1 MGNRENECQFSQNYI
16 FYMDFSEI
24 YLGFHN
30 SCEIWHS
37 FSRTPMRNF
46 LWCYFRWLI
55 TSLVLQKCKTENAIF
70 FKLFWCKVFVPLEL
84 KLLHFLVDSAVNV
97 LWSDIK
103 LNCSLKKRPTFYLYL
118 LRIPT
123 FEIWTDILL
132 LFVCLFFFSLID
144 FSQNLSRSQL
154 ARLQTMTFSRAYT
167 VVYRSSRAWVSLA
180 VTLQR
185 KIRDCSQSISLIF
198 LVAIVIFRY
207 CFSCYFRIV
216 LFSSCYFNVCR
227 ALFRSTF
234 TLDLGLL
241 LFVIFLLFCFLSLF
255 AC

>member
-103 LNCSLKKRPTFYLYL
+103 LNCSLKKRPTFYVYL

-132 LFVCLFFFSLID
+132 LFVCLFVFFFVDRLLSKSVS
-144 FSQNLSRSQL
+144 FSASEIANHDVFSGLHRRLSQL
-154 ARLQTMTFSRAYT
+154 ACLGFSCSNFAKKNKRL
-167 VVYRSSRAWVSLA
+167 LA
-180 VTLQR
+180 VYFVDILGG
-185 KIRDCSQSISLIF
+185 
-198 LVAIVIFRY
+198 Y
-207 CFSCYFRIV
+207 CYFSLLFFV
-216 LFSSCYFNVCR
+216 LFSYC
-227 ALFRSTF
+227 
-234 TLDLGLL
+234 
-241 LFVIFLLFCFLSLF
+241 IFL
-255 AC
+255 

>member
-1 MGNRENECQFSQNYI
+1 MFSDLILSSIVVLKKDPLSTYI
-16 FYMDFSEI
+16 FYVFQHLRYE
-24 YLGFHN
+24 
-30 SCEIWHS
+30 
-37 FSRTPMRNF
+37 R
-46 LWCYFRWLI
+46 
-55 TSLVLQKCKTENAIF
+55 IF
-70 FKLFWCKVFVPLEL
+70 C
-84 KLLHFLVDSAVNV
+84 
-97 LWSDIK
+97 
-103 LNCSLKKRPTFYLYL
+103 CC
-118 LRIPT
+118 
-123 FEIWTDILL
+123 

-216 LFSSCYFNVCR
+216 FFSSCYFNVCR